1 MSTSRTPKNPSEQAE
16 LRLRRYNRRKTVRTA
31 LQIAV
36 LVLAVAFGV
45 LSLVRG
51 KPSAP
56 VSVTNTATGADAGNQ
71 LIAISYP
78 GLTSSTSLDS
88 KVVNVELFKEQITA
102 LQAAGYVTVSQKDVA
117 DYYLRYGALPQKALF
132 LLFEDGLYS
141 TTTLAQPVLTDNAY
155 VATVCTYANNLGD
168 ASNSKYITTPTL
180 KSLIGS
186 GTWELGT
193 NGYRL
198 AYINVFDRYNN
209 FFGALNAEEFVKI
222 HSYLWRDYNHYLMDF
237 VRDGDRL
244 RTETEAQL
252 RARIDADYDA
262 MKNTYTDAVGYLPGC
277 YVLMHSNTGA
287 FGTDPVAS
295 EANRSNL
302 TRLFTL
308 NFNREGTCLNNRDSS
323 IFDLSRLQ
331 VQSYFSTNHLLMRIR
346 DDTGDETLPFVTG
359 DEAEAA
365 HWYADGGAAQY
376 KGNEIIVTTVPAGR
390 GQLTLNT
397 RLFSDLDMTV
407 TLQGNLV
414 GRQSICLR
422 TDRNWAH
429 GIEVALEDNHL
440 QVWTLGDERQMLFD
454 QNLYEFDGGTYIST
468 QEDEHNGLVEL
479 QKAIIQLDQDPAR
492 VAQAQTKLAQLLN
505 TPVVTLEDG
514 GTPYYPVNDTTER
527 GNRKLRIR
535 LVGDRLS
542 LWVDDRPAADQLKVT
557 DTQLGSISLGA
568 KVFDDAENQF
578 TQRNIYDDVYDA
590 RFLDMVICDAQNP
603 DIVLYQYTNTPAQTV
618 NSTLTGWFNSVIQF
632 FVDHF

>member
-1 MSTSRTPKNPSEQAE
+1 MSTSRVPKDPSEQAE
-16 LRLRRYNRRKTVRTA
+16 LRLRRYNRRKTVRTV
-31 LQIAV
+31 LQIVV
-36 LVLAVAFGV
+36 LVLAVGFGIF
-45 LSLVRG
+45 SLVRG
-51 KPSAP
+51 NSRAP
-56 VSVTNTATGADAGNQ
+56 VSTVDTATGADAGNQ
-71 LIAISYP
+71 FIAISYP
-78 GLTSSTSLDS
+78 GLTTSTSLDS
-88 KVVNVELFKEQITA
+88 KVVNADLFEEQITA
-102 LQAAGYVTVSQKDVA
+102 LQAAGYVTISQKDVA
-117 DYYLRYGALPQKALF
+117 NYYLRYGALPSKALF

-141 TTTLAQPVLTDNAY
+141 TTTLAQPVLTQNGY

-168 ASNSKYITTPTL
+168 ASNSKYITTSTL
-180 KSLIGS
+180 KSLTGS

-198 AYINVFDRYNN
+198 SYINVFDRYNN

-237 VRDGDRL
+237 VRDEDRL
-244 RTETEAQL
+244 RAESETQL
-252 RARIDADYDA
+252 INRINADYDA
-262 MKNTYTDAVGYLPGC
+262 MKSTYTDAVGYLPGC

-287 FGTDPVAS
+287 FGTDAVAS
-295 EANRSNL
+295 EANRSEL
-302 TRLFTL
+302 TQLFTM

-346 DDTGDETLPFVTG
+346 DDTGDDTLPFVTG
-359 DEAEAA
+359 DETEAT
-365 HWYADGGAAQY
+365 HWYADGGAAQF
-376 KGNEIIVTTVPAGR
+376 KGDEIILTTVPTGR

-407 TLQGNLV
+407 TLEGNLV

-440 QVWTLGDERQMLFD
+440 QVWSLGDDAQMLYD
-454 QNLYEFDGGTYIST
+454 QDLYEFDGGTIIST

-479 QKAIIQLDQDPAR
+479 QKAIIQLDDDPAR
-492 VAQAQTKLAQLLN
+492 VAQAQTKLTQLLN

-527 GNRKLRIR
+527 DSRKLRIR
-535 LVGDRLS
+535 LVGERLS
-542 LWVDDRPAADQLKVT
+542 LWVDDRPAVDQLKVP

-568 KVFDDAENQF
+568 KVFDNAESQF

-590 RFLDMVICDAQNP
+590 VFRDLVVSDAQNT
-603 DIVLYQYTNTPAQTV
+603 DTVLYQYTYTPAQTV

-632 FVDHF
+632 FSDHF